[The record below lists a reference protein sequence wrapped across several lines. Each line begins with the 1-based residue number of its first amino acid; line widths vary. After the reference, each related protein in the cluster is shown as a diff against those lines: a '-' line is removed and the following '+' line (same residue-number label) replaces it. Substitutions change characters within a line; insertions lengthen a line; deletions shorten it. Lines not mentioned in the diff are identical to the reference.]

1 MNIRSLFAA
10 ALSILVLSGCVS
22 GGPSPTTVDLAITGA
37 ANMNGGAPAK
47 VKVYYLASPATFQS
61 SDFFSLFNSAE
72 ATLGTDLIAVD
83 EFQLAPGRT
92 QSDVRSVNGT
102 PTAIGVVAAFRDI
115 DGARFKAVKS
125 LVPNADNRVRVT
137 VSGTTVSVR

>member
-1 MNIRSLFAA
+1 MRLKSAAFALCSLV
-10 ALSILVLSGCVS
+10 ALAGCVS
-22 GGPSPTTVDLAITGA
+22 GGPAPTTVDLAISGA

-61 SDFFSLFNSAE
+61 SDFFSLFNNPE

-92 QSDVRSVNGT
+92 VSDVRSVNGT
-102 PTAIGVVAAFRDI
+102 PTAIGIVGAFRDI
-115 DGARFKAVKS
+115 DRAKFKGVKR
-125 LVPNADNRVRVT
+125 LVPNSDNRVRAT
-137 VSGTTVSVR
+137 LSGTTVSVR

>member
-1 MNIRSLFAA
+1 MRLKSALVALFGLMTLA
-10 ALSILVLSGCVS
+10 GCVS
-22 GGPSPTTVDLAITGA
+22 GGPSPTSVDLAISGA

-61 SDFFSLFNSAE
+61 ADFFALFNNPE

-92 QSDVRSVNGT
+92 VADTRIVNGN
-102 PTAIGVVAAFRDI
+102 PTAIGVVGAFRDI
-115 DGARFKAVKS
+115 DRAKFKGVKR
-125 LVPNADNRVRVT
+125 LVPNSENRVRAT
-137 VSGTTVSVR
+137 LSGTTVSVR

>member
-1 MNIRSLFAA
+1 MQLKSAIIAGFS
-10 ALSILVLSGCVS
+10 LVLLAGCVS
-22 GGPSPTTVDLAITGA
+22 SGPSPTTVDLAISGA

-47 VKVYYLASPATFQS
+47 VKVYYLASPASFQF

-72 ATLGTDLIAVD
+72 VTLGTDLIAVD

-92 QSDVRSVNGT
+92 KSSVRSVNGT

-115 DGARFKAVKS
+115 DGARFKSVKR
-125 LVPNADNRVRVT
+125 LIPNADNRVRVT
-137 VSGTTVSVR
+137 LSGTTVSVR